1 MAYENIKNQRADGKL
16 NLSLEEMKEFL
27 EWAVSPSYLNYR
39 WPIWADHLADHIP
52 MLPHLLPEVTYEANK
67 DNLSFKCF
75 KSFAEIRI
83 YAAVRS
89 LLFDDSLYFN
99 VVKALFKHKS
109 ETFMRATASSL
120 KRLTLP
126 ELGAIQLKDE
136 QTNMNIYTE
145 EVRTIRDTLMAI
157 LPLDVPLP
165 VLFLYGPPGTGKTS
179 LAKSIDVY
187 AAYHTVIGTPRKTPL
202 IEELRIAENEYNIL
216 IIDEIDKATDKMIT
230 ELMQFLDTRDKKNC
244 AVILT
249 ANARPDD
256 LPKPLLRPGRV
267 NKTIEVGF
275 LPENIAD
282 TLFENC
288 FGPVWKLA
296 KKSYDIA
303 NNSPTSYQPASI
315 VAMKDNWLADTVE
328 KMLHQNIDVK
338 DTLNRD
344 SSNIRLSFKEAC
356 KRYWNLEKK
365 VISKEEAG
373 LGKVKK

>member
-1 MAYENIKNQRADGKL
+1 MAYENVKNQRADGKL

-27 EWAVSPSYLNYR
+27 EWAVSPSSLNYR
-39 WPIWADHLADHIP
+39 WPTWVDHIAYHMP
-52 MLPHLLPEVTYEANK
+52 MLPHLIPEVTYEANK
-67 DNLSFKCF
+67 DNLSFKYV
-75 KSFAEIRI
+75 KAFAEIRL
-83 YAAVRS
+83 YTVVRS
-89 LLFDDSLYFN
+89 ILFEDSLYFN

-109 ETFMRATASSL
+109 ETFIRTTACAL
-120 KRLTLP
+120 KHLNPP
-126 ELGAIQLKDE
+126 ELGAIQLKGK

-145 EVRTIRDTLMAI
+145 EVRKIRDTLMAI

-179 LAKSIDVY
+179 LAKTIDVY
-187 AAYHTVIGTPRKTPL
+187 QSYHTVIGTPRKMPL
-202 IEELRIAENEYNIL
+202 IEELSIASNEYNSL
-216 IIDEIDKATDKMIT
+216 IIDEIDKATDNEIT

-249 ANARPDD
+249 ANALPED

-275 LPENIAD
+275 LPENIAG
-282 TLFENC
+282 TLFESC

-296 KKSYDIA
+296 KKAYDIA

-338 DTLNRD
+338 ETLNRD

-356 KRYWNLEKK
+356 KRYWTLEKK

-373 LGKVKK
+373 LGKIKK